1 MTFARSHILGVLA
14 VLALTGCGGQHAGGY
29 PGNRGSEKLLK
40 AEDNAVVDGEN
51 DPLVAHMVARQQ
63 VDPADTRSRHSYTTT
78 PTKEEINTPTDVRIV
93 RLENEIAGL
102 RSDLQKM
109 TPPHKPVAPVQIT
122 QTASLPDMP
131 VVQPQPAAPP
141 AASSVLGVRVGEHP
155 DKVRIVLDVTGPA
168 KFSSDLDNQEKLLI
182 IDLPQSGWTAG
193 TQGSFDGNPVISGY
207 TARPSA
213 GGGVTLA
220 VELKK
225 AAKLTM
231 SSALEPNE
239 VYGHRIVFDVAP
251 L

>member
-1 MTFARSHILGVLA
+1 MALA
-14 VLALTGCGGQHAGGY
+14 GCGGQHAGGY

-51 DPLVAHMVARQQ
+51 DPLLAHMRARRQ
-63 VDPADTRSRHSYTTT
+63 VDPRDTSSHHSYTTT
-78 PTKEEINTPTDVRIV
+78 PTAEEINTPTADARIM

-102 RSDLQKM
+102 RSDLQKIN
-109 TPPHKPVAPVQIT
+109 PPHKPVTDTSVTETVHVDAAQAAPV
-122 QTASLPDMP
+122 P
-131 VVQPQPAAPP
+131 VAPAVQPQAVVAP
-141 AASSVLGVRVGEHP
+141 ASSVLGVRVGEHP
-155 DKVRIVLDVTGPA
+155 DKVRIVLDVTGPT
-168 KFSSDLDNQEKLLI
+168 KFTQDLDNNEKLLI
-182 IDLPQSGWTAG
+182 IDLPESGWRAG
-193 TQGSFDGNPVISGY
+193 MQASFDGNPVISGY
-207 TARPSA
+207 SAKPNA

-225 AAKLTM
+225 PAKLTM